1 MLVFV
6 CLELSLLVCLSTI
19 GYIHVGVCLSGVVSA
34 SVLVYQWIY
43 TCWCLSAWSC
53 MLVCLSTSGYIHVGV
68 CLPGVVC

>member
-1 MLVFV
+1 MCLSTSGYIHGVSQPVDIYMLVFV
-6 CLELSLLVCLSTI
+6 CLEL
-19 GYIHVGVCLSGVVSA
+19 SA

-53 MLVCLSTSGYIHVGV
+53 LLVCLSTSGYIHVGV